1 MFSNDHNVDIVAR
14 LISNLKK
21 YGELRLKSFQLDLV
35 SKLTLILTF
44 LVVAVL
50 LIGVASIVVLLLS
63 FALVYALAPIVGG
76 IVVSCGI
83 VAGAAVLDLDY
94 AEDST
99 AHTDA
104 NFVLT
109 GSGGI
114 IEVQGTAEREPFSEA
129 ELMELLRL
137 ARHGCTDLLRLQRE
151 AFA

>member
-83 VAGAAVLDLDY
+83 VAGGFILLGILLVAFRKRLLINPIARFLSSIFLGESWEEGNSDDLSNSNTNPKFY
-94 AEDST
+94 
-99 AHTDA
+99 
-104 NFVLT
+104 
-109 GSGGI
+109 
-114 IEVQGTAEREPFSEA
+114 
-129 ELMELLRL
+129 
-137 ARHGCTDLLRLQRE
+137 
-151 AFA
+151 

>member
-1 MFSNDHNVDIVAR
+1 MFSNDHNVDIIAR

-50 LIGVASIVVLLLS
+50 LVGMASIVVLLLS

-83 VAGAAVLDLDY
+83 VAGG
-94 AEDST
+94 
-99 AHTDA
+99 
-104 NFVLT
+104 FVLL
-109 GSGGI
+109 GI
-114 IEVQGTAEREPFSEA
+114 
-129 ELMELLRL
+129 LLVAFRKRL
-137 ARHGCTDLLRLQRE
+137 LINPIARFLSSIFLGESWEEGNSDDSSNSNTNPK
-151 AFA
+151 FY

>member
-83 VAGAAVLDLDY
+83 VAGG
-94 AEDST
+94 
-99 AHTDA
+99 
-104 NFVLT
+104 FVLL
-109 GSGGI
+109 GI
-114 IEVQGTAEREPFSEA
+114 
-129 ELMELLRL
+129 LLVAFRKRL
-137 ARHGCTDLLRLQRE
+137 LINPIARFLSSIFLGESWEEGNSDDLSNSNTNPK
-151 AFA
+151 FY